1 MPRYGSGVLLHST
14 RNVPL
19 VPQIRYV
26 MSIATP
32 LQPNSAAAVPPPAAK
47 TNVRHSEK
55 PRGAST
61 CRFAD
66 DVAQAVLATFRH
78 LCPPDVVDGLQ
89 QTVVAGFVL
98 CDENHP
104 ALASTSP
111 GSVDCGDASG
121 VHDGGGGNGDASASP
136 VAPWLTVLSVGVGTK
151 YMSRV
156 AIEADRRENGGASG
170 CRRVH
175 DMHAEVL
182 ARRGLQRVLAGEL
195 LRCAAARQNASP
207 PPLITFL
214 ESVCDGPAALPRYRL
229 QPRFT
234 LHMYTSSAPCGNAC
248 IKAWGIGSRPALAR
262 TVGQQPPTH
271 NDLAGGAHPRLH
283 IAARDD
289 GQVAVLHKKPHI
301 AMAPD
306 DEDNST
312 SGEQTNAKRYR
323 AEADQSAP
331 APSACVYKNVPAG
344 TEPPPSSLSA
354 DITAARTHLPSCSD
368 KMAKWNV
375 LGLQGRLLTPFFS
388 NRVVVSTIAVGR
400 KFSAPHCARAVC
412 CRLQDL
418 PEGGSVDRKKQR
430 RKLLRGEQ
438 AQTVESSSVACLA
451 VHHPVLL
458 STATKL
464 DESVRDQADAA
475 NFTERRCFAAFVDGA
490 AVDGAAGAGGSV
502 PSMYHCEV
510 LLDGDRVSCND
521 PQAGARELSQLSQ
534 HSLWELMKSLLLPGS
549 DIGAHGDVSYAGAKE
564 AVLAGCDPAW
574 IETRRRLFGTPED
587 FLWLYR

>member
-1 MPRYGSGVLLHST
+1 M
-14 RNVPL
+14 
-19 VPQIRYV
+19 
-26 MSIATP
+26 
-32 LQPNSAAAVPPPAAK
+32 
-47 TNVRHSEK
+47 
-55 PRGAST
+55 
-61 CRFAD
+61 
-66 DVAQAVLATFRH
+66 
-78 LCPPDVVDGLQ
+78 
-89 QTVVAGFVL
+89 
-98 CDENHP
+98 
-104 ALASTSP
+104 TSP
-111 GSVDCGDASG
+111 AGRTHAYI
-121 VHDGGGGNGDASASP
+121 SP
-136 VAPWLTVLSVGVGTK
+136 HG
-151 YMSRV
+151 
-156 AIEADRRENGGASG
+156 
-170 CRRVH
+170 
-175 DMHAEVL
+175 
-182 ARRGLQRVLAGEL
+182 
-195 LRCAAARQNASP
+195 
-207 PPLITFL
+207 
-214 ESVCDGPAALPRYRL
+214 
-229 QPRFT
+229 
-234 LHMYTSSAPCGNAC
+234 
-248 IKAWGIGSRPALAR
+248 
-262 TVGQQPPTH
+262 
-271 NDLAGGAHPRLH
+271 
-283 IAARDD
+283 DD

-306 DEDNST
+306 DEDDST

-490 AVDGAAGAGGSV
+490 QLLAPAAPCLQCITAKSYSTGTACLATAHKQGRVNFRSCPSTHFGS
-502 PSMYHCEV
+502 S
-510 LLDGDRVSCND
+510 
-521 PQAGARELSQLSQ
+521 
-534 HSLWELMKSLLLPGS
+534 
-549 DIGAHGDVSYAGAKE
+549 
-564 AVLAGCDPAW
+564 
-574 IETRRRLFGTPED
+574 
-587 FLWLYR
+587 